1 MPLLLEDKV
10 ILVTGGSTGIG
21 RASALRCAEEGAA
34 LTIADINV
42 EAGRAVAE
50 EINANG
56 GRALFV
62 ETDVTETDQVK
73 RMIAATIEAYG
84 RLDGAFNNAGIEG
97 QFTSIVKMSEREFDR
112 TINVDLKSVWLCVK
126 YEIERLG

>member
-21 RASALRCAEEGAA
+21 RASSLRCAKEGAA

-56 GRALFV
+56 GRAPPFLF
-62 ETDVTETDQVK
+62 
-73 RMIAATIEAYG
+73 RCMFLFLARSHAGGITI
-84 RLDGAFNNAGIEG
+84 
-97 QFTSIVKMSEREFDR
+97 
-112 TINVDLKSVWLCVK
+112 
-126 YEIERLG
+126 